1 MTKEVFNKLEAK
13 QAELR
18 TEKERLEKLVKEFQ
32 VRAAL
37 DDKYKRT
44 LNDYQAKLKDVAD
57 RLKKADEEVFNG
69 RMTLLV
75 AERQAEREAANQKM
89 AADKKAELEQ
99 EAELGYKY
107 YFANYYRSLVGK
119 PQYSFK

>member
-1 MTKEVFNKLEAK
+1 MTREIFKKLEAK

-32 VRAAL
+32 VRATL
-37 DDKYKRT
+37 DDKYNKT

-57 RLKKADEEVFNG
+57 RLKKADEEVSNG
-69 RMTLLV
+69 RLTLLV

-89 AADKKAELEQ
+89 AADKKAELEK

-107 YFANYYRSLVGK
+107 YFANYYRSLAGK